1 MNTFIFLLIL
11 LGIFFGGAFVTLVVG
26 KILKKDVETLAS
38 VIAIPGVFIFFGL
51 LLTIFG

>member
-1 MNTFIFLLIL
+1 MNTFTFLLIL
-11 LGIFFGGAFVTLVVG
+11 LGIFFGGAFVILVIG
-26 KILKKDVETLAS
+26 KILNENVENLAS